1 MVPLRDLV
9 PYANS
14 ILCISVSFISHRP
27 DRKRRTSKGQE
38 LELFIYYLLFIYLL
52 PALQQINKRFLD
64 FPLTS
69 NECLLALIIVI
80 IISNNN
86 NKKGYSPQ
94 WHI

>member
-1 MVPLRDLV
+1 MKKKWTTH
-9 PYANS
+9 N
-14 ILCISVSFISHRP
+14 ISYI
-27 DRKRRTSKGQE
+27 
-38 LELFIYYLLFIYLL
+38 

-80 IISNNN
+80 IIIIIINNN
-86 NKKGYSPQ
+86 NKKGYSLQ